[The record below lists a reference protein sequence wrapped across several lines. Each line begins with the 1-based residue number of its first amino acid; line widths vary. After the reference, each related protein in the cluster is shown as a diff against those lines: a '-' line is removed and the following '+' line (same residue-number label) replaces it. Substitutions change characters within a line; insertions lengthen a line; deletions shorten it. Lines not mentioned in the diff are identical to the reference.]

1 MTKLKLSWLLI
12 IAKYIMIAYSLM
24 LIVVK
29 SVLSAKTL
37 KLIVGKYLMPHI
49 INVNCSTKYN
59 GRKYMY

>member
-1 MTKLKLSWLLI
+1 
-12 IAKYIMIAYSLM
+12 MIAYSLM

-49 INVNCSTKYN
+49 INVNCITKYN